1 MEDLRPLLKKAV
13 EERLS
18 EEHRDQAN
26 SIVDA
31 VCDALDAG
39 GDADALR
46 DAVLTEVN
54 IHLKDVESILSN
66 AETMVRGGA

>member
-1 MEDLRPLLKKAV
+1 MEDLRLLLKKTI

-26 SIVDA
+26 SIVDV

-39 GDADALR
+39 GDADVIR
-46 DAVLTEVN
+46 DAVLTEVS
-54 IHLKDVESILSN
+54 IPLKDAESILLK
-66 AETMVRGGA
+66 AETMMRGGA

>member
-1 MEDLRPLLKKAV
+1 MEDLRLLLKKAV

-31 VCDALDAG
+31 VCDALDVG
-39 GDADALR
+39 GDANAIR
-46 DAVLTEVN
+46 DAVKTAVN
-54 IHLKDVESILSN
+54 IPLEDAESILLN
-66 AETMVRGGA
+66 AETLLKGGA

>member
-1 MEDLRPLLKKAV
+1 MEDLRLLLKKAV
-13 EERLS
+13 EEGFS

-39 GDADALR
+39 GDADVIR
-46 DAVLTEVN
+46 DTVLTEVN
-54 IHLKDVESILSN
+54 IPLKDAESILLN
-66 AETMVRGGA
+66 AEKMMRGGA

>member
-1 MEDLRPLLKKAV
+1 MEDLRLLLKKTV
-13 EERLS
+13 EEELS

-26 SIVDA
+26 SINDA

-39 GDADALR
+39 GDADAIR
-46 DAVLTEVN
+46 DALATEVN
-54 IHLKDVESILSN
+54 IPLEDAESILLN